1 MARPLRIEFPGAL
14 YHVTARGDRRE
25 DIFEDD
31 EDRSLFLDTLGDVTR
46 RFNWLCHAYCLMSNH
61 YHLMIGTP
69 DGNLSKGMRH
79 LNGVFTQA
87 TNRRH
92 RRTGHL
98 FQGRYKAIVVD
109 GNAYLLELARYIML
123 NPVRANMVPTAGDY
137 VWSSYRATVGAAVA
151 PLWLSTDPLLAAFGP
166 SRGAAVVRFQS
177 FVAAGVNAGPLDE
190 RISRSIFLGDKGFVK
205 NVQALAE
212 DKEHDFD
219 IPRIQRR
226 APPPP
231 LSQFAQ
237 SYSDRDA
244 AMIAAHA
251 TGEYSYAQIARFFGV
266 HFTTVGRVVRRAL
279 HPCD

>member
-1 MARPLRIEFPGAL
+1 MTRPLRIEFPGAL

-31 EDRSLFLDTLGDVTR
+31 EDRSLFLETLGDVTR

-109 GNAYLLELARYIML
+109 GDAYLLELARYIML
-123 NPVRANMVPTAGDY
+123 NPVRANMVPTPEDY

-151 PLWLSTDPLLAAFGP
+151 PLWLSADPLLAAFGP
-166 SRGAAVVRFQS
+166 SRGSAVVRFRS
-177 FVAAGVNAGPLDE
+177 FVAAGVNAGSLDE

-205 NVQALAE
+205 NVKVLAE

-237 SYSDRDA
+237 SHSDRDA

-251 TGEYSYAQIARFFGV
+251 TGDYSYAQIARFFGV

-279 HPCD
+279 RPCD

>member
-31 EDRSLFLDTLGDVTR
+31 EDRSLFLETLGDVTR

-79 LNGVFTQA
+79 LNGVYTQA

-109 GNAYLLELARYIML
+109 GDAYLLELGRYIML
-123 NPVRANMVPTAGDY
+123 NPVRANMVPTPGDY
-137 VWSSYRATVGAAVA
+137 VWSSYRTTVGAVVA
-151 PLWLSTDPLLAAFGP
+151 PPWLSIDPLLAAFGP
-166 SRGAAVVRFQS
+166 SRSAAVGRFKS
-177 FVAAGVNAGPLDE
+177 FVAAGVTAGSLDE
-190 RISRSIFLGDKGFVK
+190 RVSRSIFLGDEVFVK

-212 DKEHDFD
+212 DKWEDFD
-219 IPRIQRR
+219 IPHIQRR

-231 LSQFAQ
+231 LSQLAQ
-237 SYSDRDA
+237 RHPDRDA

-266 HFTTVGRVVRRAL
+266 HFTTVGRVVRKAL
-279 HPCD
+279 CAGG

>member
-1 MARPLRIEFPGAL
+1 MTRPLRIEFPGAL

-31 EDRSLFLDTLGDVTR
+31 EDRVLFLETLGDVTR
-46 RFNWLCHAYCLMSNH
+46 RFKWLCHAYCLMSNH
-61 YHLMIGTP
+61 YHLMVGTP

-109 GNAYLLELARYIML
+109 GDAYLLELARYIML
-123 NPVRANMVPTAGDY
+123 NPVRAHMVPTPGIY
-137 VWSSYRATVGAAVA
+137 LWSSYRATVGMTKA
-151 PLWLSTDPLLAAFGP
+151 PPWLSIDPLLAAFGP
-166 SRGAAVVRFQS
+166 SRSSAVGRFTS
-177 FVAAGVNAGPLDE
+177 FVAAGVTAGSLDE
-190 RISRSIFLGDKGFVK
+190 RVSRSIFLGDDAFVK
-205 NVQALAE
+205 YALGQAG
-212 DKEHDFD
+212 DKGEDFD

-226 APPPP
+226 APPPR
-231 LSQFAQ
+231 LSQLAQ
-237 SYSDRDA
+237 RHADRDA

-266 HFTTVGRVVRRAL
+266 HFTTVGRVVRKALRASG
-279 HPCD
+279 

>member
-31 EDRSLFLDTLGDVTR
+31 EDRSLFLETLGDVTR

-92 RRTGHL
+92 RRSGHL

-109 GNAYLLELARYIML
+109 GDAYLLELARYIML
-123 NPVRANMVPTAGDY
+123 NPVRANMVPTPGDY
-137 VWSSYRATVGAAVA
+137 VWSSYRATVGAVVA
-151 PLWLSTDPLLAAFGP
+151 PLWLSIDPLLAAFGP
-166 SRGAAVVRFQS
+166 SRRAAVVRFQS
-177 FVAAGVNAGPLDE
+177 FVAAGVNAGSLDE
-190 RISRSIFLGDKGFVK
+190 RVSRSIFLGDKVFVR

-226 APPPP
+226 APPPS
-231 LSQFAQ
+231 LSRLAENH
-237 SYSDRDA
+237 SDRDA

-279 HPCD
+279 RPRD